1 MRKILFAALLAIGF
15 TACDKNESPVIEI
28 HELGYENTATVAQGG
43 DLHIDA
49 EIVAEHKISTIRLT
63 IHPEGESVSIVQ
75 ATDEEHTWEVDSV
88 YNTKYAGVKNTDF
101 HEHVEVPA
109 AAPAGFY
116 HLHIILTDMAGNQT
130 TEEAEIEVLTAK

>member
-1 MRKILFAALLAIGF
+1 MRKILFAALLAVGI

-63 IHPEGESVSIVQ
+63 IHPDGESVSIVQ
-75 ATDEEHTWEVDSV
+75 ATDEENIWEVDSV

-116 HLHIILTDMAGNQT
+116 HLHIIVTDIDGNQT
-130 TEEAEIEVLTAK
+130 TEETEIEVLTAK